1 VKIVTWADPKGGV
14 EIDEAGRAGLLR
26 GDLVLDLE
34 ALGAW
39 AARNGAGA
47 GAGAALP
54 VTALDLLRRG
64 PDGMAAAR
72 DVLALAE
79 KARPEDLTAEQGV
92 ARPLADVHL
101 RTPVPNP
108 PTVRD
113 FYAFE
118 QHVKAARARR
128 GVGMIP
134 EWYEIP
140 VFYFSNTSALF
151 GGDEDIP
158 YPRLS
163 QELDFELEVAAVIGQ
178 AGMDISAD
186 DAPGYIAG
194 YMVMNDWSARDLQ
207 RKEMLMNL
215 GPAKGKDFATT
226 FGPWLVTPDE
236 LADKRIGSGKDERY
250 DLAMFG
256 SINGDQLTSANMS
269 QLYFSFPQMIE
280 RAAQHVRLRP
290 GDIIGSGTCGTGC
303 ILELGTERHRWLQPG
318 DLVEMGIERL
328 GTQRSRIVAAR

>member
-1 VKIVTWADPKGGV
+1 VKIVTWADTTNGAPIDGV
-14 EIDEAGRAGLLR
+14 GRAGLLR
-26 GDLVLDLE
+26 GDLALDLE
-34 ALGAW
+34 ALGRW

-47 GAGAALP
+47 GVALP
-54 VTALDLLRRG
+54 VTTLELLQRG
-64 PDGMAAAR
+64 PDGMAEAR
-72 DVLALAE
+72 EALALAE
-79 KARPEDLTAEQGV
+79 KARPEDLTAEPGL
-92 ARPLADVHL
+92 ARRVADVHL
-101 RTPVPNP
+101 LTPVPNP

-151 GGDEDIP
+151 GGDEAIP

-215 GPAKGKDFATT
+215 GPAKGKDFATS

-236 LADKRIGSGKDERY
+236 LADKRSGSGKDERY

-256 SINGDQLTSANMS
+256 SINGEQLTSANLKD
-269 QLYFSFPQMIE
+269 LYFSFPQMIE

-328 GTQRSRIVAAR
+328 GTQHSRIVAGR